1 MKSLVVL
8 SIGLALS
15 SAADANIYKYHDDN
29 GRTYFS
35 NIEPVVFVPKP
46 IAKPAVKKLNKRV
59 YTKEMIMRIAYAAA
73 KRHGVDSK
81 LVKAVI
87 QTESAYHSTAISNK
101 GAVGLMQLIPVTAE
115 RFGVV
120 DRTDPFQNIDGGTK
134 YLKHLLTLFKGNK
147 KLALAGYNAGENAVI
162 RHNRKIPPYPETINY
177 VVKVLNQYQILRA
190 EVRSS

>member
-29 GRTYFS
+29 GRSYFS
-35 NIEPVVFVPKP
+35 NIEPVVFVKP
-46 IAKPAVKKLNKRV
+46 ISKPTINKLKKRI
-59 YTKEMIMRIAYAAA
+59 YTKDMIMRIAYAAA
-73 KRHGVDSK
+73 KRHGVDSR

-101 GAVGLMQLIPVTAE
+101 GAVGLMQLIPVTAQ
-115 RFGVV
+115 RFGVI

-134 YLKHLLTLFKGNK
+134 YLKHLLTLFNGNK
-147 KLALAGYNAGENAVI
+147 KLALAGYNAGENAVL